1 MEGFSIS
8 TSKIR
13 FLFLSSPI
21 PSLRFVELRG
31 ERQKKLLNLKYVK
44 RRHCRVV
51 LFLFVFCYCFCYY
64 WVGLGWVWFGSPNRS
79 MNLTN
84 GKGSMS
90 TVTTTSVVKSTDAVS
105 DQFPV
110 GLRVLVVDD
119 DPTCLM
125 ILERMLRTCLYEVT
139 KCNRAE
145 AALSLLRE
153 NKNGFDIVISDVH
166 MPDMDGFKLLEHIGL
181 EMDLPVIM
189 MSADDGKNV
198 VMKGV
203 THGACDYLIKPVRI
217 EALKNIWQHVVRK
230 RKNEWKD
237 TEQSG
242 SAEEGD
248 RQPKASDDA
257 DYSSSAN
264 EGSWRNSKKRREE
277 EEEVEERDDSS
288 TLKKPRVVWS
298 VELHQQFVAAVDQ
311 LGIDKA
317 VPKKILE
324 LMNVPGLTRENVASH
339 LQKYRLYLRR
349 LSGVS
354 QHQNNLN
361 NSFLSSQ
368 EATFGTIATINGID
382 LQTLAAA
389 GQLPAQSLATLQ
401 AAGLG
406 RSAAKAGAP
415 MPLMDQRNL
424 FSFENPRIRFGE
436 GQQQHLSTSK
446 PMNLLHGIPTN
457 MEPKQLA
464 NLHQS
469 TQSLGSLN
477 VRVNAPGAQNNPLLM
492 QMAQSQPRAQMLGE
506 NTGPRVPRHP
516 SSLGQHT
523 ISNGISN
530 GILSRNGIAGS
541 NRGPAFNPA
550 PQSSSLLNFPMNQT
564 SEMSVSNT
572 FPLGSSPGIS
582 SISTKGSF
590 QEEVTSGIK
599 ASSAFPSYDIF
610 NELRHQKSRD
620 WEINPGLTT
629 YDASRHANSL
639 QSTIDVSPSVLV
651 HQGFSSTQQTSQSRD
666 ATMIGKTMFSMG
678 DGLEQGNLQ
687 NSGQH
692 LNPLLLDNSMRVKA
706 ERIPGS
712 LFPEHYGQEDL
723 MSALL
728 KQQEG
733 IGPAENDFDFDGYS
747 LDNIPVIWLMS
758 NILQSSGSSLD
769 AQDLE

>member
-1 MEGFSIS
+1 
-8 TSKIR
+8 
-13 FLFLSSPI
+13 
-21 PSLRFVELRG
+21 
-31 ERQKKLLNLKYVK
+31 
-44 RRHCRVV
+44 
-51 LFLFVFCYCFCYY
+51 
-64 WVGLGWVWFGSPNRS
+64 
-79 MNLTN
+79 MNLSN

-90 TVTTTSVVKSTDAVS
+90 TVTTTAVMKSGDAVS
-105 DQFPV
+105 DQFPA

-125 ILERMLRTCLYEVT
+125 ILEKMLRTCLYEVT

-145 AALSLLRE
+145 SALSLLRE

-166 MPDMDGFKLLEHIGL
+166 MPDMNGFKLLEHIGL

-189 MSADDGKNV
+189 MSADECKSV

-230 RKNEWKD
+230 KKNEWKD
-237 TEQSG
+237 AEQSG

-248 RQPKASDDA
+248 RQPKASDEA

-264 EGSWRNSKKRREE
+264 EGSWRNSKKRRDEE
-277 EEEVEERDDSS
+277 EEAEDRDDTS

-361 NSFLSSQ
+361 NSFLGSQ
-368 EATFGTIATINGID
+368 EATFGTISSINGID
-382 LQTLAAA
+382 LQTLAVT

-406 RSAAKAGAP
+406 RSTAKTGVP

-424 FSFENPRIRFGE
+424 FSFENPRVRFGE
-436 GQQQHLSTSK
+436 GQQQHLSSSK
-446 PMNLLHGIPTN
+446 PMNLLLGIPTN

-469 TQSLGSLN
+469 TQSIAGLN
-477 VRVNAPGAQNNPLLM
+477 MRVNASATQGNPLMM
-492 QMAQSQPRAQMLGE
+492 QMPQSQPRGQMLSE
-506 NTGPRVPRHP
+506 KTGPRVPRLP
-516 SSLGQHT
+516 SSLGQPT
-523 ISNGISN
+523 VSNGISN
-530 GILSRNGIAGS
+530 GFLGRNGIAGN
-541 NRGPAFNPA
+541 NRGTAYNPV
-550 PQSSSLLNFPMNQT
+550 PPNSSLLSFPMNQS
-564 SEMSVSNT
+564 SEVSVNNSL
-572 FPLGSSPGIS
+572 PLGSSPGIS
-582 SISTKGSF
+582 SITTKGSF

-599 ASSAFPSYDIF
+599 ASGGFPSYDIF
-610 NELRHQKSRD
+610 NELHHQKSHD
-620 WEINPGLTT
+620 WEITNPGLT
-629 YDASRHANSL
+629 YGASHHANPL
-639 QSTIDVSPSVLV
+639 QGNIDVSPSVLV
-651 HQGFSSTQQTSQSRD
+651 HQGFSSTQQTGQTRD
-666 ATMIGKTMFSMG
+666 ATLIGKAMFSLG
-678 DGLEQGNLQ
+678 EGSEQDNLQ
-687 NSGQH
+687 NAVQH
-692 LNPLLLDNSMRVKA
+692 LHPLLVDNSIRVKA
-706 ERIPGS
+706 ERIPDAS
-712 LFPEHYGQEDL
+712 SQTNLFPDHYVQEDL

-733 IGPAENDFDFDGYS
+733 MGPAESEFEFDAYS
-747 LDNIPVIWLMS
+747 LDNIPV
-758 NILQSSGSSLD
+758 
-769 AQDLE
+769 